1 MARNAGPLARGG
13 NFGREALGPSPTL
26 VPSVRAAGRGP
37 IAGGPA
43 WTLANGKCVAVG
55 GEGLEGLELRSNM
68 TRDAQDVCRGSR
80 GGGGVGLGCL
90 LCMVVAE

>member
-1 MARNAGPLARGG
+1 M
-13 NFGREALGPSPTL
+13 
-26 VPSVRAAGRGP
+26 PSVRAAGRGP

-43 WTLANGKCVAVG
+43 WMQTNGNYVAVG

-80 GGGGVGLGCL
+80 GGAWGGVHFAVLQY
-90 LCMVVAE
+90 MF